1 MVFFVQYSHQSRI
14 RIKYDSLLEWD
25 TITKEKNTNAGANR
39 PKTRKLVGPRKKRG
53 WKSHPKEVHFP
64 VYLHFITERMRYFAY
79 SRRISVYNAHA
90 HTAVHIRANY
100 ARSTARP
107 CLADHS
113 HGYSTAASAVLPRR
127 KVLNGEAGLK
137 KGSGGANAS
146 ASEGTS
152 GVISRSAKK
161 LYFMI
166 AATFKPPTMRYVRSL
181 ARSLARLLAHNY
193 SMHSK
198 PRLRVPSSPFY
209 RASRRVPL
217 CVHQSYKLW

>member
-1 MVFFVQYSHQSRI
+1 MRTH
-14 RIKYDSLLEWD
+14 
-25 TITKEKNTNAGANR
+25 TR
-39 PKTRKLVGPRKKRG
+39 PCT
-53 WKSHPKEVHFP
+53 
-64 VYLHFITERMRYFAY
+64 Y
-79 SRRISVYNAHA
+79 
-90 HTAVHIRANY
+90 ANY

-181 ARSLARLLAHNY
+181 ARSLTRSRTIIPCILSRDYECLARLSIVHRAAYHFAFINLTNFDKLGTFISLY
-193 SMHSK
+193 SQNEFCVFFK
-198 PRLRVPSSPFY
+198 DLFY
-209 RASRRVPL
+209 RNFRKRLNNFSIINLIKLTVFTLIREELGMSRNDV
-217 CVHQSYKLW
+217 

>member
-1 MVFFVQYSHQSRI
+1 MGMQTDL
-14 RIKYDSLLEWD
+14 KLANSLDRAKSED
-25 TITKEKNTNAGANR
+25 EKA
-39 PKTRKLVGPRKKRG
+39 TRK
-53 WKSHPKEVHFP
+53 KSISLFIST
-64 VYLHFITERMRYFAY
+64 LITERMRYFAY

-113 HGYSTAASAVLPRR
+113 HGYSTAASAVLPRC

-166 AATFKPPTMRYVRSL
+166 AATFKPPTMRASACSL
-181 ARSLARLLAHNY
+181 ACSLAHNY

-217 CVHQSYKLW
+217 CVHQSYKL